1 MMKIN
6 IVMFVVTAAFFN
18 AAFADSPSV
27 VTTIKPLYAVIVA
40 VSRGAAHSEL
50 YLIVKGA
57 GSPHHYRLTPAD
69 AGGPKEPM
77 LFLPSV
83 KILNLFDRP

>member
-40 VSRGAAHSEL
+40 VSRGRRTVSC
-50 YLIVKGA
+50 I
-57 GSPHHYRLTPAD
+57 
-69 AGGPKEPM
+69 
-77 LFLPSV
+77 
-83 KILNLFDRP
+83 